1 MPIVLH
7 RIDERLIHGQVVLG
21 WGSELEPDRYIVVDD
36 SVADT
41 PWEQELYEVGIPG
54 GRSVE
59 FHSVDEARR
68 LHERWETDAE
78 RTILLTRMPAAMRAL
93 ATAGAL
99 RGVDVNIGG
108 IHHAAGREMVL
119 PYVFLGPR
127 EREDL
132 RGLAQAGAVVTA
144 RDVPAAR
151 PISLDRLLDG

>member
-21 WGSELEPDRYIVVDD
+21 WGAELEPDRYIIVDD

-41 PWEQELYEVGIPG
+41 PWEQELYEVGVPG

-59 FHSVDEARR
+59 FHTVEDARR
-68 LHERWETDAE
+68 LHERWQADAA
-78 RTILLTRMPAAMRAL
+78 RTVLLTKMPDGMRAL
-93 ATAGAL
+93 AAAGAL
-99 RGVDVNIGG
+99 RGVDVNVGG

-127 EREDL
+127 ERADL
-132 RGLAQAGAVVTA
+132 RGLAEAGAVVTA

-151 PISLDRLLDG
+151 PISLARLLDG